1 MRAVLRL
8 VSAPGS
14 VVAIVM
20 AVDAPQ
26 PAARLPLCVDLDGTL
41 LKTDTLL
48 ESLLVVVKRSPAV
61 TLLLPLWLFRG
72 GKAHLKRQIA
82 LRASLDSAALPYHEE
97 LLEFLRCEH
106 AAGRTLVL
114 VSAADETIVQPIAR
128 HLGLFTDVL
137 ASDGKVNLKGA
148 QKMAALRARYGSR
161 GYDYAGNAA
170 SDVVVWNDARAAIV
184 VNARNGVGRRATTPV
199 TRTFERPKHGLRVV
213 VRALRIQ
220 QWAKNLL
227 VFFPLLMSPQ
237 AAEPRRLV
245 RAALAFVAFSLTA
258 SAVYLVND
266 LLDLEADR
274 RHATKRRRP
283 LAAGD
288 MSLLTALV
296 LAPVCLAA
304 GVAVAVALSPAF
316 FAMLVIYIAL
326 TTAYSFRLKHV
337 ALLDV
342 VILALLYTGR
352 VIAGSVATVTWP
364 SPWLLAFSLFF
375 FLSLAFVKRF
385 SELQV
390 LRQNQRESTKVRG
403 YYPSDLEQIASEG
416 AASGYIAVLVAA
428 LYINSQAVVAVYS
441 QPIILWMICPVLL
454 YWISRV
460 WLLAH
465 RGEMHDDPVVFALR
479 DHVSYVVAALVGVI
493 LLLARFVP
501 PIR

>member
-1 MRAVLRL
+1 M
-8 VSAPGS
+8 
-14 VVAIVM
+14 
-20 AVDAPQ
+20 
-26 PAARLPLCVDLDGTL
+26 
-41 LKTDTLL
+41 
-48 ESLLVVVKRSPAV
+48 
-61 TLLLPLWLFRG
+61 
-72 GKAHLKRQIA
+72 
-82 LRASLDSAALPYHEE
+82 
-97 LLEFLRCEH
+97 
-106 AAGRTLVL
+106 
-114 VSAADETIVQPIAR
+114 
-128 HLGLFTDVL
+128 
-137 ASDGKVNLKGA
+137 
-148 QKMAALRARYGSR
+148 
-161 GYDYAGNAA
+161 
-170 SDVVVWNDARAAIV
+170 
-184 VNARNGVGRRATTPV
+184 
-199 TRTFERPKHGLRVV
+199 
-213 VRALRIQ
+213 
-220 QWAKNLL
+220 
-227 VFFPLLMSPQ
+227 
-237 AAEPRRLV
+237 
-245 RAALAFVAFSLTA
+245 
-258 SAVYLVND
+258 ND

-479 DHVSYVVAALVGVI
+479 DQVSYVVAALVGVI